1 MNGGIPVASL
11 FGIEVRV
18 SVSLA
23 VMVGVVALLG
33 ADQAVLLSPEL
44 AGPAQWVVGAVVAVL
59 YLLSVLVHEMTH
71 ALVGRSRGIATRA
84 IVLNLVGGLA
94 PLSIEAGRP
103 RDEVAIAVSGPMASL
118 IIAAVLLPGAVALN
132 FAVTTFDVASS
143 ALLVIGVLNL
153 MLGLASLLPALPLD
167 GGRLVRGIAWART
180 GDRDRA
186 SATAARVGRL
196 LGWAIS
202 LIGLVLLLLD
212 DPILGVMLVAMGW
225 LLGGTSRGLAQR
237 AELERAMRGLTVA
250 DALLRDVPHV
260 GPGLTV
266 DTFAG
271 QLGNDGAPRAM
282 PVLDG
287 EHVLGVIGLGA
298 LRRLG
303 AKRLST
309 ARVGDVMATP
319 PAAPLVRVEDAIWGV
334 METMQRRGLDGLAV
348 VEDGHLVGMVT
359 RDSAAAA
366 MRTRLPA
373 VSPPA
378 MPFWRGRRR

>member
-1 MNGGIPVASL
+1 MNGGIPVAFL

-18 SVSLA
+18 SLSLA
-23 VMVGVVALLG
+23 VMVGIVALLG
-33 ADQAVLLSPEL
+33 ADQAALLSPDL
-44 AGPAQWVVGAVVAVL
+44 AGPAQWVVGAIVAVL

-71 ALVGRSRGIATRA
+71 ALVGRRRGIATPA

-94 PLSIEAGRP
+94 PLSIEARRP
-103 RDEVAIAVSGPMASL
+103 RDEVAIAVSGPVVSL
-118 IIAAVLLPGAVALN
+118 VIAAILLPGAIALN
-132 FAVTTFDVASS
+132 LAVAWLDVASS

-167 GGRLVRGIAWART
+167 GGRLVRGIAWARS

-202 LIGLVLLLLD
+202 LIGVVVVLLD

-237 AELERAMRGLTVA
+237 ADIERAMRGLTVA
-250 DALLRDVPHV
+250 DGMLRDVPHV

-266 DTFAG
+266 DTFAS
-271 QLGNDGAPRAM
+271 QLGIGGAPRAM

-287 EHVLGVIGLGA
+287 ERVLGVIGLGA

-303 AKRLST
+303 ARRLAT
-309 ARVGDVMATP
+309 ARVGEVMATP
-319 PAAPLVRVEDAIWGV
+319 PQAPLVGPADAIWGV

-348 VEDGHLVGMVT
+348 VEEGHLVGMVT
-359 RDSAAAA
+359 RESAAEA

-373 VSPPA
+373 IPV
-378 MPFWRGRRR
+378 WRGRQK